1 MSDLTDIE
9 TGVLKLVNSYGVD
22 LDLSAPRISR
32 TIKAAGRELLRKGY
46 LTGTMKAVSLTV
58 RGDGAVSTQKDPQ

>member
-1 MSDLTDIE
+1 MTDLTDIE
-9 TGVLKLVNSYGVD
+9 IGVLKLVNSYGVD

-58 RGDGAVSTQKDPQ
+58 RASAVVGSVQQP

>member
-9 TGVLKLVNSYGVD
+9 VGVLKLVNSYGVD

-58 RGDGAVSTQKDPQ
+58 RGDGVVGGSGKP